1 MSWQYIHLDDIAAT
15 PWRNG
20 GGVTREL
27 IAWPFGADW
36 DWRISVAEIEK
47 DGPFSRYDG
56 VQRWFAVLGGVGV
69 RLTLDGQA
77 HELGPRSAA
86 FHFDGAAAPGCTLQ
100 DGPTEDFNLMLRE
113 GRAQARM
120 QRVSATF
127 AQRVPAGHV
136 IAVYA
141 REERT
146 TVEVD
151 SDIIEMPPH
160 ALAWRAL
167 AAPASV
173 QIWSE
178 SALWMEIWK

>member
-1 MSWQYIHLDDIAAT
+1 MTWQFIHLDDVAPM

-27 IAWPFGADW
+27 IAWPVGSDW

-47 DGPFSRYDG
+47 DGPFSRYEG
-56 VQRWFAVLGGVGV
+56 VQRWFAVLGGAGV
-69 RLTLDGQA
+69 RLTLDGQSQ
-77 HELGPRSAA
+77 ELGPRSAA
-86 FHFDGAAAPGCTLQ
+86 VCFDGAAAPECTLL
-100 DGPTEDFNLMLRE
+100 DGPTEDLNLMLRQ

-120 QRVSATF
+120 QRVSASF
-127 AQRVPAGHV
+127 AERVPAGRV
-136 IAVYA
+136 IAVYT

-151 SDIIEMPPH
+151 SDIIEMPSH
-160 ALAWRAL
+160 ALAWRVL
-167 AAPASV
+167 AEPASV

-178 SALWMEIWK
+178 TAMWMEIWK